1 MTSNVFLLCATM
13 AYACLWAGV
22 IAHQRR
28 RTHLTWMLTGVGLD
42 ITVVLGLELSR
53 HAVETVV
60 SGGMSTALL
69 VHVWASTAA
78 ILFYIGAVT
87 LGTLYLRGRRRSV
100 VRWHRRVGRAAMSA
114 RSVGFVMMLVAS
126 DVNVQGKLLLAALP
140 VVVAALAWSHYRDG
154 RLPLLARLRVQLI
167 REAAHDDR

>member
-1 MTSNVFLLCATM
+1 MTSSIIFLLSGTM

-28 RTHLTWMLTGVGLD
+28 RTHLRWMLTGVGLD
-42 ITVVLGLELSR
+42 VTVVLGLELSR

-69 VHVWASTAA
+69 VHVWASTVA
-78 ILFYIGAVT
+78 ILFYVGAVT
-87 LGTLYLRGRRRSV
+87 LGTLYLRGQGSSV
-100 VRWHRRVGRAAMSA
+100 VRWHRRVGRAAMTA

-126 DVNVQGKLLLAALP
+126 DVNVQEKLLLAALP
-140 VVVAALAWSHYRDG
+140 VVVAALAWSRYREW
-154 RLPLLARLRVQLI
+154 RLPLPARMQVL